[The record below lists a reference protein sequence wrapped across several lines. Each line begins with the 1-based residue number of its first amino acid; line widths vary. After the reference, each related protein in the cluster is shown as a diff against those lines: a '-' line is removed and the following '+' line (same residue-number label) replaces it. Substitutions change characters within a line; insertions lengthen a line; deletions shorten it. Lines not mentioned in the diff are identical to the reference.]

1 MLGMPPIV
9 RLWTETRETAMR
21 HLIGG
26 VLIAAGLLAP
36 SAQPASAQGGLCDR
50 LWVMRNTIYK
60 QNGYCFATARA
71 RQYFGN
77 AGCQFVDM
85 GAVPLSAYDRAR
97 IAEIV
102 AEERATGCR

>member
-1 MLGMPPIV
+1 
-9 RLWTETRETAMR
+9 MR
-21 HLIGG
+21 HVIGG
-26 VLIAAGLLAP
+26 VLISAGLML
-36 SAQPASAQGGLCDR
+36 SALPASAQGGLCDR

-77 AGCQFVDM
+77 AGCQFADM

-102 AEERATGCR
+102 AEERANGCR